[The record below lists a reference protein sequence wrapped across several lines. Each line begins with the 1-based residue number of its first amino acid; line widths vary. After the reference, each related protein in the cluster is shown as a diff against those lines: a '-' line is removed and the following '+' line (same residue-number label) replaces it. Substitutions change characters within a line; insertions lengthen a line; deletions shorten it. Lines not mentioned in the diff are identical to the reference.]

1 MEEKIL
7 KGMMIRFFDAELTA
21 EEERELCCW
30 LRENDVPAELRKDK
44 ETIIALCAEPIVA
57 ELPKG
62 AVQRLEAMLDG
73 LEESKVYL
81 NADDPA
87 YSGRKRRVLKL
98 PRAVATGAVAAA
110 VAFLVYIVFQNKD
123 VTQGAG
129 ITLPADPAVSQ
140 LQVTE
145 SPQEYILDDTE
156 EDTFD
161 NPEDAIRCFKNA
173 YGNVMIAIHTAQ
185 DNTKEIESRL
195 EEAFTLYKDIIKIKM

>member
-73 LEESKVYL
+73 LAEEQQRFV
-81 NADDPA
+81 ADTECVAGEGKQRFMIPRPA
-87 YSGRKRRVLKL
+87 VRV
-98 PRAVATGAVAAA
+98 AVAAA
-110 VAFLVYIVFQNKD
+110 AVLLALF
-123 VTQGAG
+123 VTVSGYDSAG
-129 ITLPADPAVSQ
+129 KQTDAV
-140 LQVTE
+140 
-145 SPQEYILDDTE
+145 DDYTAGLTE

-161 NPEDAIRCFKNA
+161 NPEDVMRCFKVACGDMLLAINA
-173 YGNVMIAIHTAQ
+173 ARN
-185 DNTKEIESRL
+185 NTYEIENVL
-195 EEAFTLYKDIIKIKM
+195 EKTVNPYMELLMFIEKK

>member
-73 LEESKVYL
+73 LAEEQQRFV
-81 NADDPA
+81 ADTECVAGEGKQRFMIPRPA
-87 YSGRKRRVLKL
+87 VRV
-98 PRAVATGAVAAA
+98 AVAAA
-110 VAFLVYIVFQNKD
+110 AVLLALF
-123 VTQGAG
+123 VTVSGYDSAG
-129 ITLPADPAVSQ
+129 KQTDAV
-140 LQVTE
+140 
-145 SPQEYILDDTE
+145 DDYTAGLTE

-161 NPEDAIRCFKNA
+161 NPEDAMRCFKVACGDMLLAINA
-173 YGNVMIAIHTAQ
+173 ARN
-185 DNTKEIESRL
+185 NTYEIENVL
-195 EEAFTLYKDIIKIKM
+195 EKTVNPYMELLMFIEKK